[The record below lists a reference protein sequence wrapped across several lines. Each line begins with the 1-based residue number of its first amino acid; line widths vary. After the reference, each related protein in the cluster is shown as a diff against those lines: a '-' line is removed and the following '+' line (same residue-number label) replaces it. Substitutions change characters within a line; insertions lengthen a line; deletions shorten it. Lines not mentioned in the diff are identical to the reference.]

1 MASMMRN
8 AKSVPAM
15 GETTMAIRIFEIPPH
30 WSGWNPRAATTAPIR
45 PPMIAWEDE
54 AGMP

>member
-15 GETTMAIRIFEIPPH
+15 GEMTMAIRIFEIPLY
-30 WSGWNPRAATTAPIR
+30 WSGWSSCAAITAPIS